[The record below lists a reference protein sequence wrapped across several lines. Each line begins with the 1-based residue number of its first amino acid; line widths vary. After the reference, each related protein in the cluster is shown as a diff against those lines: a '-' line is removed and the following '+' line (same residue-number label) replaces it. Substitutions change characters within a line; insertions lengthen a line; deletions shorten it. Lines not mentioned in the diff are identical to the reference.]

1 LHAPVVAVAARD
13 PRCAMFGFDS
23 LNSELP
29 GSPTSDWDD
38 FPGSPGGSRRPAV
51 RGRITGKIVEW
62 KNKFGWIEP
71 DSPIAHPEANRKG
84 GKIYLSQEDV
94 AEVISGVGAHVSFYV
109 YADGTGL
116 GAMLCVPSDSAAA
129 SAPLQ
134 KKARTKMTPK
144 PKPKATP
151 GRKRVIETP
160 LTGKVKSWRG
170 GFGFVTP
177 VEPIEHPLFT
187 GSLFL
192 HKADIGEPDKVE
204 VGKQVS
210 FYLYAD
216 PQGLGAEECTV
227 LDSDGSPA
235 EEAPKSSSTSVEVHG
250 SSSLLRA
257 KPKAAPGGASPADG
271 VLGTYTAPRAKA
283 MMRAT
288 PKAKAASAPRGD
300 TDLSR
305 KMAENPEL
313 AKQLSA
319 WMFDLGG

>member
-1 LHAPVVAVAARD
+1 
-13 PRCAMFGFDS
+13 MFGFDG
-23 LNSELP
+23 LTSELP
-29 GSPTSDWDD
+29 GSPSDDWDD
-38 FPGSPGGSRRPAV
+38 FPASPSGNRRPAV
-51 RGRITGKIVEW
+51 RGRVTGRIVEW
-62 KNKFGWIEP
+62 KTKFGWIEP
-71 DSPIAHPEANRKG
+71 DAPIQHPEATRKG
-84 GKIYLSQEDV
+84 GRIFLGQDDV

-116 GAMLCVPSDSAAA
+116 GAMMCVPSDSATA
-129 SAPLQ
+129 SAPL
-134 KKARTKMTPK
+134 KKKPKPKMTPK
-144 PKPKATP
+144 PKQRATP
-151 GRKRVIETP
+151 GRKRVSEES

-170 GFGFVTP
+170 GFGFITP
-177 VEPIEHPLFT
+177 NEPIQHPLFT

-192 HKADIGEPDKVE
+192 HKADIGEPDQLE

-227 LDSDGSPA
+227 LDSDGSGGSGGGSGGTVGDKPPA
-235 EEAPKSSSTSVEVHG
+235 G
-250 SSSLLRA
+250 SSSMELSGSSLLKA
-257 KPKAAPGGASPADG
+257 KPKASPGGGASAGAPAADG
-271 VLGTYTAPRAKA
+271 AVSTYTAPRAKA

-288 PKAKAASAPRGD
+288 PKAKASSAPARD
-300 TDLSR
+300 NDLSR

>member
-1 LHAPVVAVAARD
+1 
-13 PRCAMFGFDS
+13 MFGFDN
-23 LNSELP
+23 LTTELP

-38 FPGSPGGSRRPAV
+38 FPASPGGSRRPAV
-51 RGRITGKIVEW
+51 RGRITGRIVEW
-62 KNKFGWIEP
+62 KNKFGWLEP

-84 GKIYLSQEDV
+84 GRIFLSQEDV

-116 GAMLCVPSDSAAA
+116 GAMLCVPSDSPAA

-134 KKARTKMTPK
+134 KKAKAKLTPK

-151 GRKRVIETP
+151 GRKRVSETP

-170 GFGFVTP
+170 GFGFITP
-177 VEPIEHPLFT
+177 TEPIEHPLFT

-192 HKADIGEPDKVE
+192 HKGDIGEPDKVD
-204 VGKQVS
+204 VGGQVS

-227 LDSDGSPA
+227 IDSAGGPSDDKPLGDP
-235 EEAPKSSSTSVEVHG
+235 SSLELHG
-250 SSSLLRA
+250 SSLLRA
-257 KPKAAPGGASPADG
+257 KPKAAPGGAAASPADG
-271 VLGTYTAPRAKA
+271 ILGTYTAPRAKA
-283 MMRAT
+283 MMKAT
-288 PKAKAASAPRGD
+288 PKAKASSTARGD
-300 TDLSR
+300 SDLSR
-305 KMAENPEL
+305 KMAENPDL
-313 AKQLSA
+313 AKRLSA

>member
-1 LHAPVVAVAARD
+1 
-13 PRCAMFGFDS
+13 MFGFDN
-23 LNSELP
+23 LTTELP

-38 FPGSPGGSRRPAV
+38 FPASPGGSRRPAV
-51 RGRITGKIVEW
+51 RGRVTGRIVEW

-71 DSPIAHPEANRKG
+71 DSPISHPEASRKG
-84 GKIYLSQEDV
+84 GRIYLSQEDV

-116 GAMLCVPSDSAAA
+116 GAMLCVPSDSSAA

-134 KKARTKMTPK
+134 KKAKSKPTPK

-151 GRKRVIETP
+151 GRKRVRETP

-170 GFGFVTP
+170 GFGFITP
-177 VEPIEHPLFT
+177 SEPIEHPLFT

-192 HKADIGEPDKVE
+192 HKADIDEPDKVD
-204 VGKQVS
+204 VGREVS

-216 PQGLGAEECTV
+216 PQGLGAEQCTV
-227 LDSDGSPA
+227 LDSDGSPMDTPVA
-235 EEAPKSSSTSVEVHG
+235 DSSSLELHG
-250 SSSLLRA
+250 SSLLRA
-257 KPKAAPGGASPADG
+257 KPKAAPGGAAPGPSDG

-283 MMRAT
+283 VMKAT
-288 PKAKAASAPRGD
+288 PKAKASSTVPRD
-300 TDLSR
+300 NDLSR

-313 AKQLSA
+313 AKRLSA